1 MGQLPPKLVDLLRE
15 MRSKGVS
22 LAGLREATGLNQKTL
37 IRYTSD
43 VPRGGV
49 CPCGR
54 PADHGG
60 GCSERRK
67 RYSAEA
73 LARNIGDVTRKWND
87 EADAYLREH
96 YPTGMSLEELAEH
109 SNKVL
114 GRTDITPSAVQ
125 VRIGKWKLR
134 RNPDAVNNKA
144 KAEARTRYWEKWR
157 AGEITDNQRC
167 PAPNADHPR

>member
-1 MGQLPPKLVDLLRE
+1 MCQLPAKLVELLRE
-15 MRSKGVS
+15 MRAKGVS

-43 VPRGGV
+43 VPRRGV

-67 RYSAEA
+67 RYSPET
-73 LARNIGDVTRKWND
+73 LARNIGERTRKWTD
-87 EADAYLREH
+87 EADNYLKAN
-96 YPTGMSLEELAEH
+96 YPTGMSLEELATR
-109 SNKVL
+109 SNEML
-114 GRTDITPSAVQ
+114 GRTDITPHAVQ
-125 VRIGKWKLR
+125 VRVGKYKLT
-134 RNPDAVNNKA
+134 RNPDARNNEA
-144 KAEARTRYWEKWR
+144 IAEARREYWRRWR
-157 AGEITDNQRC
+157 AGEITNNQRC